1 MSIFFSFLSVLP
13 AFHTIFIG
21 IDVFVLNS
29 LASFTLLP
37 RPGLVATP
45 SRYREPTTPS
55 RAKTAAQRLAL
66 PLHVLQPR
74 PTVQRCRGS
83 IGNSDFFIFFFRW
96 IVGGL
101 CVSLRRP
108 PLTNCWFVRAAAH
121 LRPREVLGRTPALSV
136 HDKRWQKTACLL
148 KRSAVFAASLHSH
161 VEF

>member
-83 IGNSDFFIFFFRW
+83 IGNSDFFFF
-96 IVGGL
+96 
-101 CVSLRRP
+101 SLDCWRVVCLFASAPFDELLICPSCSP
-108 PLTNCWFVRAAAH
+108 PS
-121 LRPREVLGRTPALSV
+121 P
-136 HDKRWQKTACLL
+136 Q
-148 KRSAVFAASLHSH
+148 RSAGTDSSTLRAR
-161 VEF
+161 

>member
-74 PTVQRCRGS
+74 PTVQRCQGLATL
-83 IGNSDFFIFFFRW
+83 IFFFPLDCWRVVCLFASAPFDELL
-96 IVGGL
+96 I
-101 CVSLRRP
+101 CPSCSP
-108 PLTNCWFVRAAAH
+108 PS
-121 LRPREVLGRTPALSV
+121 P
-136 HDKRWQKTACLL
+136 Q
-148 KRSAVFAASLHSH
+148 RSAGTDSSTLRAR
-161 VEF
+161 